1 MTDIVWNSAFNL
13 LMEFEGGFVDNPN
26 DKGGAT
32 KYGISKKQYPDLDIE
47 NLTIEKAKEIYHRDY
62 WDRYKCRF
70 LPDYLSVALFDSV
83 VNSNAKRMIK
93 LLQKALGVTVD
104 GIIGNETIGAAN
116 RLPAKKVLNDFLD
129 LRLEYMMSLK
139 DWKYFGKGWA
149 ARVFK
154 LRNYCEELI

>member
-83 VNSNAKRMIK
+83 VNSNVKRMIK

-104 GIIGNETIGAAN
+104 GIIGNETIGASN

-129 LRLEYMMSLK
+129 LRLEYLMSLK

>member
-13 LMEFEGGFVDNPN
+13 LMEFEGGFIDNPN

-129 LRLEYMMSLK
+129 LRLEHLMSLK

>member
-13 LMEFEGGFVDNPN
+13 LMEFEGGFVDNHN

-32 KYGISKKQYPDLDIE
+32 KYGVSKKQYPNLDIE

-129 LRLEYMMSLK
+129 LRLEYLMSLK

>member
-26 DKGGAT
+26 DKGGTT
-32 KYGISKKQYPDLDIE
+32 KYGVSKKQYPNLDVE

-129 LRLEYMMSLK
+129 LRLEYLMSLK

>member
-129 LRLEYMMSLK
+129 LRLEHLMSLK